1 LDFNKKII
9 PFTSSVFLHPI
20 LVLPSLCLVFSA
32 AGWTWI
38 WPSPFFF
45 FPSCAAAGLSLM
57 FDVFSARRPVLQ
69 LRALDFCRLYSA
81 IGRQSP
87 VGP

>member
-1 LDFNKKII
+1 LDFKGKIV
-9 PFTSSVFLHPI
+9 PFASSVFLHLI
-20 LVLPSLCLVFSA
+20 LVLSGLCLVFSA

-45 FPSCAAAGLSLM
+45 FPSCAAAGRSLV
-57 FDVFSARRPVLQ
+57 FNVFSARRPVLQ

-81 IGRQSP
+81 VGRQSP